1 MGYHHITAM
10 RKETVDLL
18 QLTPGM
24 KVADCTLGSCGHA
37 LDICTKIIPPGR
49 FIGIDQDPD
58 AIENAHVLLK
68 PFGESVHIFYG
79 NFIQLPDFISQ
90 LGLMGVDAIL
100 ADLGLSLNQ
109 IENSG
114 RGFSF
119 KRDEPLDMRMDT
131 RANLTAATI
140 VNHWSDKEL
149 ADIFRKFGEERWA
162 RLIARKL
169 VMARKQNPF
178 TTSRQLA
185 QFVVDTIPKNAARNQ
200 KIHPATRVFMA
211 LRIAVN
217 HELERL
223 ETFLESAIGLLNKK
237 GRLCILSFHSLEDRI
252 VKHKFKKLAVGCT
265 CPPRL
270 PQCACGKRPQVKL
283 LTPKVKRP
291 GKKEIEANPMA
302 RSTRLRAIE
311 KC

>member
-18 QLTPGM
+18 QLTPG
-24 KVADCTLGSCGHA
+24 KTVADCTLGSCGHA
-37 LDICTKIIPPGR
+37 LDICKKIIPSGL

-58 AIENAHVLLK
+58 AIENARVVLK
-68 PFGESVHIFYG
+68 PFVKNVHIFYG
-79 NFIQLPDFISQ
+79 NFIQLPDFIKQ
-90 LGLMGVDAIL
+90 LGLIGVDGIL

-131 RANLTAATI
+131 RTKLTAATI
-140 VNHWSDKEL
+140 VNHWSEKKL
-149 ADIFRKFGEERWA
+149 ADIFRKFGEERRA

-169 VMARKQNPF
+169 VAARKLNPF
-178 TTSRQLA
+178 TSSRKLA
-185 QFVVDTIPKNAARNQ
+185 QFIVDTIPKKAARNQ

-211 LRIAVN
+211 LRIVVN

-223 ETFLESAIGLLNKK
+223 ETFLESATGLLNKN

-252 VKHKFKKLAVGCT
+252 VKHKFKKLAAGCT

-270 PQCACGKRPQVKL
+270 PQCVCGQKPQVKL